1 MISVSANFRILNNF
15 IENVMDLMCFMTKTD
30 LGSLKIF
37 HLYNDLLVISFSM
50 ECPEAMERGRNFRLL
65 AKEELPKLLDF
76 LDGYLPESLKVRSIS
91 F

>member
-15 IENVMDLMCFMTKTD
+15 IENIMDLMCFMTKTD

>member
-1 MISVSANFRILNNF
+1 
-15 IENVMDLMCFMTKTD
+15 
-30 LGSLKIF
+30 
-37 HLYNDLLVISFSM
+37 M

-91 F
+91 FQTCSIYIFIKGPRKIS

>member
-1 MISVSANFRILNNF
+1 MR
-15 IENVMDLMCFMTKTD
+15 KTD
-30 LGSLKIF
+30 SSSSKIC
-37 HLYNDLLVISFSM
+37 HLHNDLLVISFSM

-76 LDGYLPESLKVRSIS
+76 LDGYLPESLKVRPIS